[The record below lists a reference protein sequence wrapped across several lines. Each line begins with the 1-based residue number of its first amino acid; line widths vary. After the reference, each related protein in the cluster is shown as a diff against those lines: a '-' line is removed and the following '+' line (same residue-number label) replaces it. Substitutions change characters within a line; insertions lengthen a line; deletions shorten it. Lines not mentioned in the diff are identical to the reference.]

1 MVFDINWGDMDRA
14 SVGFN
19 TKQPSV
25 ILKCECH
32 ITLFILQ
39 ARYELGMISAEQVWV
54 LILNNQ
60 GWFERASAIHITLVL
75 QWGSK
80 VDMKSE

>member
-1 MVFDINWGDMDRA
+1 MVFDKNWGDMDRA
-14 SVGFN
+14 NVGFH
-19 TKQPSV
+19 TKQPRV

-32 ITLFILQ
+32 ITLFMLQ
-39 ARYELGMISAEQVWV
+39 ARYELGMISAEQVLV

-60 GWFERASAIHITLVL
+60 GWLERASVIHTTLVL

-80 VDMKSE
+80 VDMNSE

>member
-1 MVFDINWGDMDRA
+1 MDRA
-14 SVGFN
+14 SVGFT
-19 TKQPSV
+19 TKQPRV

-60 GWFERASAIHITLVL
+60 G
-75 QWGSK
+75 
-80 VDMKSE
+80 